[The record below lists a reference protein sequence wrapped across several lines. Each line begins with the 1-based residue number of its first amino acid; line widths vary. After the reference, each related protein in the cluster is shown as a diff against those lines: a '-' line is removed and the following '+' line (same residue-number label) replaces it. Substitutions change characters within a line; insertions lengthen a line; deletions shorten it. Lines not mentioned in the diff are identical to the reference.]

1 MRKRATALLP
11 FQVYKTELISSDPLE
26 IRESYV
32 QVNPGDEVECDGGV
46 TVYSLFGAVY
56 DVSKDGGHAKV
67 PVECI
72 KFEIL

>member
-32 QVNPGDEVECDGGV
+32 QVNPGDEVE
-46 TVYSLFGAVY
+46 Y